1 MSELQKP
8 QPGGVGRLSRIARHK
23 MLLLMLGG
31 AIGTVARYELGR
43 WISSAEW
50 VQNSGFP
57 LGTFVINVTG
67 SFVLGATMVAIG
79 HISTDTGQDVRFLIA
94 IGFCGGYTT
103 FSSFEWETYTL
114 VRDGS
119 WRMAIA
125 YVVSSVIAGFVGVI
139 AAVMFMRALLPGK

>member
-1 MSELQKP
+1 
-8 QPGGVGRLSRIARHK
+8 

-43 WISSAEW
+43 WISSQEW

-67 SFVLGATMVAIG
+67 SFILGMTMVAIG
-79 HISTDTGQDVRFLIA
+79 HMNGDTGQDVRFLIA
-94 IGFCGGYTT
+94 VGFCGGYTT
-103 FSSFEWETYTL
+103 FSTFEWETYTL

-119 WRMAIA
+119 WRMASA
-125 YVVSSVIAGFVGVI
+125 YVVSSIIAGFLGVI
-139 AAVMFMRALLPGK
+139 AAVALMRMLLPGK